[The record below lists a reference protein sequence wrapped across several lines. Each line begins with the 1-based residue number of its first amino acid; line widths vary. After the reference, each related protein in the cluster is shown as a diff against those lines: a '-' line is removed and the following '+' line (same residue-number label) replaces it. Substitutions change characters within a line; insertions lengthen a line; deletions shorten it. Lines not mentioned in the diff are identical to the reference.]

1 MIHTKKYYFFIIVLF
16 AIFLISCYGREKS
29 KIKISGTLYSH
40 NDLKR
45 FDGKQI
51 QFFNTTSG
59 ITNSY
64 LGNTVVKENGEFS
77 FEYEIDP
84 FVNGPFLR
92 MGFDTFFISS
102 SKLEFLPLGESWIKN
117 FNVSDSAT
125 LFVKLTNNLKQGD
138 TVYLSTIYDSKIF
151 YGPTLNN
158 TVGPIRFLN
167 TSRAIYFKTNKI
179 KTEEIVKGGL
189 TGDPIV
195 DTITLNIN
203 P

>member
-1 MIHTKKYYFFIIVLF
+1 MKRLVYLLIILFFS
-16 AIFLISCYGREKS
+16 SCYGEEKS
-29 KIKISGTLYSH
+29 KLRISGTLYSH
-40 NDLKR
+40 NNLNR

-59 ITNSY
+59 VTNSY
-64 LGNTVVKENGEFS
+64 LGNTLVKENGEFS
-77 FEYEIDP
+77 FEYEINP
-84 FVNGPFLR
+84 SMNGPFLR
-92 MGFDTFFISS
+92 MGFDTFFTSS

-138 TVYLSTIYDSKIF
+138 TIYLSTIYDSKIF
-151 YGPTLNN
+151 YGPTLNK
-158 TVGPIRFLN
+158 TVGAIRFLN
-167 TSRAIYFKTNKI
+167 TSRAIYFKTDKI
-179 KTEEIVKGGL
+179 KTDEIVKGGL
-189 TGDPIV
+189 SGDPIV